1 VPYDGIRVVV
11 HPGSIVHSLV
21 EFQDGV
27 MMAQLGLPDMSLPL
41 LYALAGERHW
51 HRPGERLDLAKLG
64 ELRFETP
71 DVDRFPCL
79 GLAIEAG
86 RRGGRAPIVLNAAN
100 EVAVAAMLADRIR
113 YVDIAGVIEKCLA
126 AVPDAPVMD
135 LGEALDIDR
144 LARETARTQLPDR

>member
-1 VPYDGIRVVV
+1 
-11 HPGSIVHSLV
+11 
-21 EFQDGV
+21 
-27 MMAQLGLPDMSLPL
+27 M
-41 LYALAGERHW
+41 
-51 HRPGERLDLAKLG
+51 
-64 ELRFETP
+64 
-71 DVDRFPCL
+71 
-79 GLAIEAG
+79 
-86 RRGGRAPIVLNAAN
+86 LNAAN